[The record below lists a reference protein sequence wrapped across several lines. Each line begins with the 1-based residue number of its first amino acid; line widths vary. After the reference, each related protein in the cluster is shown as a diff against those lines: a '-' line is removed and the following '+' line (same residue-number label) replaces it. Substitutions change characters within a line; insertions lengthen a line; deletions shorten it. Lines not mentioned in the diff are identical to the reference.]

1 MTDRISE
8 LEEQAKVILEW
19 CRQQKELPEEQRDSE
34 AVKLRQRI
42 AAYIRKH
49 SLGSCRIFSIGSQ
62 CQCPLCDLDRLFQ
75 LTRLSKESNE
85 SKDSEAV
92 ELLRESRALLEAA
105 SDRPTYTLDEI
116 DWIDRVRKFLEGK

>member
-75 LTRLSKESNE
+75 LTRLNEE
-85 SKDSEAV
+85 SKDGEAV
-92 ELLRESRALLEAA
+92 ELLREGDRLMASRTTWTSVEMLWH
-105 SDRPTYTLDEI
+105 DC
-116 DWIDRVRKFLEGK
+116 VRDFLEGK